1 VVEVGRIG
9 RELGLRER
17 EREDL
22 VDVVEVGRVAREGE
36 VCERDEE
43 SSDILNREI
52 WSSLF
57 HTSKIPHEHD
67 AFSRAAEK
75 SALTLIKLTT

>member
-1 VVEVGRIG
+1 MRSGRGVVEVGRIG
-9 RELGLRER
+9 RELGLREG

-22 VDVVEVGRVAREGE
+22 VDVVEVRRVAREGE

-57 HTSKIPHEHD
+57 HTSKD
-67 AFSRAAEK
+67 S
-75 SALTLIKLTT
+75 S